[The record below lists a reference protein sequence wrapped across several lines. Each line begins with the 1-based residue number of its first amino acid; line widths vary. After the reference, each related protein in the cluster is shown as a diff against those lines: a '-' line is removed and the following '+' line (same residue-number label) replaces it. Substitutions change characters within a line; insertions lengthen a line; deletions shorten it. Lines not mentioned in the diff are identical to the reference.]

1 MISIIP
7 IPELPEFHQGMNI
20 GDEIVKKFD
29 LLENDVVVVTSKIVS
44 KAEGRLVAV
53 SSRSDFEK
61 SVLAESRRV
70 LRRRGEMMIVETHH
84 GFICANA
91 GIDQSNVPEGQI
103 ALLPKDS
110 DRSARRIRDQIF
122 AKTKVKVGV
131 IVSDTFGRSW
141 RRGVTD
147 VALGVAGISA
157 IIDLRGTLDA
167 NQRELK
173 VTEVAIAD
181 EIASAAELVK
191 GKASQIAVVVVRGV
205 DSSYFRESSVAE
217 EVIRVPAEDLF
228 R

>member
-1 MISIIP
+1 MISITP
-7 IPELPEFHQGMNI
+7 VYELPEFQKGMNI
-20 GDEIVKKFD
+20 GEEIVKNFQ
-29 LLENDVVVVTSKIVS
+29 LLHNDVVVVTSKVVS
-44 KAEGRLVAV
+44 KAEGRLVVAP
-53 SSRSDFEK
+53 SRSDFEK
-61 SVLAESRRV
+61 HVLSESRRV
-70 LRRRGEMMIVETHH
+70 LRQRGDMMIVETHH

-91 GIDQSNVPEGQI
+91 GIDQSNVPEGYI

-110 DRSARRIRDQIF
+110 DRSARRIRDQIY
-122 AKTKVKVGV
+122 AKSGVKVGV

-147 VALGVAGISA
+147 VALGVAGIAA
-157 IIDLRGTLDA
+157 IVDLRGSLDA

-191 GKASQIAVVVVRGV
+191 GKASRVAVVVVRGV
-205 DSSYFRESSVAE
+205 EDSYFRESTVSSELV
-217 EVIRVPAEDLF
+217 RVPIEDLF

>member
-7 IPELPEFHQGMNI
+7 VYELPEFQQGMNI
-20 GDEIVKKFD
+20 GEEIVKNFQ
-29 LLENDVVVVTSKIVS
+29 LLHNDVVVVTSKVVS
-44 KAEGRLVAV
+44 KAEGRLVVAP
-53 SSRSDFEK
+53 SRSDFEK
-61 SVLAESRRV
+61 HVLSESRRV
-70 LRRRGEMMIVETHH
+70 LRQRGDMMIVETHH

-91 GIDQSNVPEGQI
+91 GIDQSNVPEGYI

-110 DRSARRIRDQIF
+110 DRSARRIRDQIY
-122 AKTKVKVGV
+122 AKSGVKVGV

-147 VALGVAGISA
+147 VALGVAGIAA
-157 IIDLRGTLDA
+157 IVDLRGSLDA

-191 GKASQIAVVVVRGV
+191 GKASRVAVVVVRGV
-205 DSSYFRESSVAE
+205 EDSYFRESTVSSELV
-217 EVIRVPAEDLF
+217 RVPTEDLF

>member
-29 LLENDVVVVTSKIVS
+29 LVENDVVVVTSKIVS

-205 DSSYFRESSVAE
+205 DSSYFRESSVAD

>member
-1 MISIIP
+1 MISIVP
-7 IPELPEFHQGMNI
+7 VPELPEFSQGMNI
-20 GDEIVKKFD
+20 GEAIVKRFD
-29 LLENDVVVVTSKIVS
+29 LVENDVVVVTSKIVS
-44 KAEGRLVAV
+44 KAEGRLVTV
-53 SSRSDFEK
+53 TSRSDFEQH
-61 SVLAESRRV
+61 VLAESRRV
-70 LRRRGEMMIVETHH
+70 LRRRGDMMIVETHQ

-110 DRSARRIRDQIF
+110 DRSARRIRDQIY
-122 AKTKVKVGV
+122 AKTQVRVGV

-147 VALGVAGISA
+147 IALGVAGVSA
-157 IIDLRGTLDA
+157 IVDLRGTLDA

-191 GKASQIAVVVVRGV
+191 GKASRVAVVIVRGV
-205 DSSYFRESSVAE
+205 DSSYFRESSVAAE
-217 EVIRVPAEDLF
+217 IVRVPAEDLF

>member
-1 MISIIP
+1 
-7 IPELPEFHQGMNI
+7 MNI
-20 GDEIVKKFD
+20 GDELVKKFD

-44 KAEGRLVAV
+44 KAEGRLAAV

-191 GKASQIAVVVVRGV
+191 GKASQVAVVVVRGV

-217 EVIRVPAEDLF
+217 EIIRVPAEDLF

>member
-1 MISIIP
+1 MISVIP
-7 IPELPEFHQGMNI
+7 IHDLPEFERGMNI
-20 GDEIVKKFD
+20 GDEIVKRFD
-29 LLENDVVVVTSKIVS
+29 LLVGDVVVVTSKIVS
-44 KAEGRLVAV
+44 KSEGRLVVAE
-53 SSRSDFEK
+53 SRGDFEK
-61 SVLAESRRV
+61 NVLAESRRV

-84 GFICANA
+84 GFVCANA
-91 GIDQSNVPEGQI
+91 GIDQSNVPAGYL

-110 DRSARRIRDQIF
+110 DRSARRIRDQI
-122 AKTKVKVGV
+122 AARTGVKVGV

-147 VALGVAGISA
+147 VALGVAGVAA
-157 IIDLRGTLDA
+157 IVDLRGSLDA

-191 GKASQIAVVVVRGV
+191 GKASNVAVVVVRGL
-205 DSSYFRESSVAE
+205 DKTYLRESSVIE
-217 EVIRVPAEDLF
+217 EIVRTPAEDLF

>member
-1 MISIIP
+1 
-7 IPELPEFHQGMNI
+7 MNI
-20 GDEIVKKFD
+20 GDELVKKFD

-191 GKASQIAVVVVRGV
+191 GKASQVAVVVVRGV

-217 EVIRVPAEDLF
+217 EIIRVPAEDLF

>member
-1 MISIIP
+1 
-7 IPELPEFHQGMNI
+7 MNI

-29 LLENDVVVVTSKIVS
+29 LVENDVVVVTSKIVS

-205 DSSYFRESSVAE
+205 DSSYFRESSVAD

>member
-7 IPELPEFHQGMNI
+7 VYELPEFQQGMNI
-20 GDEIVKKFD
+20 GEEIVKNFE
-29 LLENDVVVVTSKIVS
+29 LLHNDVVVVTSKVVS
-44 KAEGRLVAV
+44 KAEGRLVVAP
-53 SSRSDFEK
+53 SRSDFEK
-61 SVLAESRRV
+61 HVLSESRRV
-70 LRRRGEMMIVETHH
+70 LRQRGDMMIVETHH

-91 GIDQSNVPEGQI
+91 GIDQSNVPDGYI

-110 DRSARRIRDQIF
+110 DRSARRIRDQIY
-122 AKTKVKVGV
+122 AKSGVKVGV

-157 IIDLRGTLDA
+157 IVDLRGSLDA

-191 GKASQIAVVVVRGV
+191 GKASKVAVVVVRGIQE
-205 DSSYFRESSVAE
+205 SYFRESTVSSELV
-217 EVIRVPAEDLF
+217 RVPTEDLF

>member
-20 GDEIVKKFD
+20 GDELVKKFD

>member
-191 GKASQIAVVVVRGV
+191 GKASQVAVVVVRGV

-217 EVIRVPAEDLF
+217 EIIRVPAEDLF